1 MEAARRFAG
10 KVALVTG
17 ASGGLG
23 RACALRLAREG
34 ARIAVHYHASCDAAR
49 QTLDLIEQE
58 GGSGLLVSADNRDRE
73 AVHRAVASVVD
84 RLGRIDVLIN
94 GAGQHRLARS
104 LEQDQRD
111 WEDLIGRNLSGTF
124 FFAQAAAKHM
134 RPSGGGYIVNISSKM
149 ATSTAPSNAAYCA
162 AKAGIV
168 ALTQVLAAEW
178 ARYGI
183 RVNCIAPGV
192 LATAAVQQMIDNLD
206 GEDLLQRCLIAR
218 TPIGRLGQVEE
229 VAAAIA
235 FVASGEADFL
245 TGSTLIIDGGW
256 TSYGDY
262 TGWGMVRSLMGQSQP
277 RLGTESDGKEI
288 V

>member
-1 MEAARRFAG
+1 MEAATRFAG

-34 ARIAVHYHASCDAAR
+34 ARVAVHYHASCDAAR
-49 QTLDLIEQE
+49 ETLGLIEQA
-58 GGSGLLVSADNRDRE
+58 GGAGELIAADNRDRE
-73 AVHRAVASVVD
+73 AVHRAVACVLD

-94 GAGQHRLARS
+94 NAGRHRLARS
-104 LEQDQRD
+104 LEQEQQD
-111 WEDLIGRNLSGTF
+111 WDDLIGSNLSGTF
-124 FFAQAAAKHM
+124 FFAQAAAKNMMAAGRGH
-134 RPSGGGYIVNISSKM
+134 IVNVASKM

-183 RVNCIAPGV
+183 RVNCVAPGV
-192 LATAAVQQMIDNLD
+192 LATAASQQMIGELD
-206 GEDLLQRCLIAR
+206 GGDLLQRCLVAR
-218 TPIGRLGQVEE
+218 TPIGRLGDVEE
-229 VAAAIA
+229 IAAAIA

-245 TGSTLIIDGGW
+245 TGSTLTIDGGW

-262 TGWGMVRSLMGQSQP
+262 TGWGMMRSLLANRSQNQS
-277 RLGTESDGKEI
+277 
-288 V
+288 

>member
-1 MEAARRFAG
+1 METARRFAG

-34 ARIAVHYHASCDAAR
+34 ARIAVHYHASGDAAR
-49 QTLDLIEQE
+49 QTLALLEQQ
-58 GGSGLLVSADNRDRE
+58 GGSGVLVTADNRDRQS
-73 AVHRAVASVVD
+73 VHRAVASVID
-84 RLGRIDVLIN
+84 QLGRIDVLVN
-94 GAGQHRLARS
+94 NAGRHRLARF
-104 LEQDQRD
+104 LEQDQPD
-111 WEDLIGRNLSGTF
+111 WDDLIGRNLSGTF

-134 RPSGGGYIVNISSKM
+134 IAARGGHIVNVASKM

-178 ARYGI
+178 ARHGI
-183 RVNCIAPGV
+183 RVNCVAPGV
-192 LATAAVQQMIDNLD
+192 LATAAAQQMIDELGGGD
-206 GEDLLQRCLIAR
+206 VLRRCLVAR
-218 TPIGRLGQVEE
+218 TPIGRLGDVEE
-229 VAAAIA
+229 IAAAIA

-245 TGSTLIIDGGW
+245 TGSTLMIDGGW

-262 TGWGMVRSLMGQSQP
+262 SGWGMVRSLMANRGQ
-277 RLGTESDGKEI
+277 G
-288 V
+288 

>member
-1 MEAARRFAG
+1 METARRFAG

-34 ARIAVHYHASCDAAR
+34 ARIAVHYHASGDAAR
-49 QTLDLIEQE
+49 QTLALLEQQ
-58 GGSGLLVSADNRDRE
+58 GGSGVLVTADNRDRQS
-73 AVHRAVASVVD
+73 VHRAVASVID
-84 RLGRIDVLIN
+84 QLGRIDVLVN
-94 GAGQHRLARS
+94 NAGRHRLARS
-104 LEQDQRD
+104 LEQDQPD
-111 WEDLIGRNLSGTF
+111 WDDLIGRNLSGTF

-134 RPSGGGYIVNISSKM
+134 IAARGGHIVNVASKM

-178 ARYGI
+178 ARHGI
-183 RVNCIAPGV
+183 RVNCVAPGV
-192 LATAAVQQMIDNLD
+192 LATD
-206 GEDLLQRCLIAR
+206 
-218 TPIGRLGQVEE
+218 VEE
-229 VAAAIA
+229 IAAAIA

-245 TGSTLIIDGGW
+245 TGSTLMIDGGW

-262 TGWGMVRSLMGQSQP
+262 SGWGMVRSLMANRGQ
-277 RLGTESDGKEI
+277 G
-288 V
+288 

>member
-1 MEAARRFAG
+1 MEAATRFVG

-34 ARIAVHYHASCDAAR
+34 ARVAVHYHASCDAAR
-49 QTLDLIEQE
+49 ETLSLIEQ
-58 GGSGLLVSADNRDRE
+58 GGGTGELIAADNRDRA
-73 AVHRAVASVVD
+73 AVHRAVGFVLD

-94 GAGQHRLARS
+94 SAGRHQLARS
-104 LEQDQRD
+104 LEQEQQD
-111 WEDLIGRNLSGTF
+111 WDDLIGRNLSGTF

-134 RPSGGGYIVNISSKM
+134 IAVGGGQIVNVASKM
-149 ATSTAPSNAAYCA
+149 AISTAPSNAAYCS

-183 RVNCIAPGV
+183 RVNCVAPGV
-192 LATAAVQQMIDNLD
+192 LATVASQQMIDELD
-206 GEDLLQRCLIAR
+206 GGDLLQRCLVAR
-218 TPIGRLGQVEE
+218 TPIGRLGDVEE
-229 VAAAIA
+229 IAAAIA

-245 TGSTLIIDGGW
+245 TGSTLTIDGGW

-262 TGWGMVRSLMGQSQP
+262 TGWGMMRSLLANRSH
-277 RLGTESDGKEI
+277 T
-288 V
+288 